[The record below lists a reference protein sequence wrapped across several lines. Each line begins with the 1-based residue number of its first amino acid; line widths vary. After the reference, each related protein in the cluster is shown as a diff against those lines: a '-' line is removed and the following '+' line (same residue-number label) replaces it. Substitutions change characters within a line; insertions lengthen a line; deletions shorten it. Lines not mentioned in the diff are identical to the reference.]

1 MVLTKKVVPMS
12 GEYEYKD
19 LLKRAR
25 DKLPEK
31 VSSGERFKLPEL
43 DLFYEGKTTIVR
55 NYLDLVETLS
65 RDPQHLMAFLLREV
79 GTAGNIDGRRA
90 IFKKRMTEK
99 ELDRKIANYVD
110 IYVICSE
117 CNRPDTRL
125 QKEGRTMLLKCDA
138 CGAHR
143 PVKIVKAAKDP
154 EVKPLEE
161 GKVYELMIEDVSR
174 RGDGVAKVDKYI
186 IYVPGTAKG
195 SKVKVHIEKISGKT
209 AFGRLVRE

>member
-1 MVLTKKVVPMS
+1 MADD
-12 GEYEYKD
+12 YDYKA
-19 LLKRAR
+19 LLHRAR
-25 DKLPEK
+25 EKIPDKM
-31 VSSGERFKLPEL
+31 SSGERFKIP
-43 DLFYEGKTTIVR
+43 DVDIFYEGKTTIVR
-55 NYLDLVETLS
+55 NFQDILETLN
-65 RDPQHLMAFLLREV
+65 RDPQHLLGFLLREV

-99 ELDRKIANYVD
+99 ELERKIASYVD

-117 CNRPDTRL
+117 CQRPDTRL
-125 QKEGRTMLLKCDA
+125 QKDGRTMLLKCDA

-143 PVKIVKAAKDP
+143 PVKIVKAAKGP

-186 IYVPGTAKG
+186 IYVSGTAKG
-195 SKVKVHIEKISGKT
+195 QVVKVHIDKISGTT
-209 AFGRLVRE
+209 AFGRLIRE

>member
-1 MVLTKKVVPMS
+1 MVPMS
-12 GEYEYKD
+12 DEYDYKK
-19 LLKRAR
+19 LLQRAR
-25 DKLPEK
+25 DKLPESK
-31 VSSGERFKLPEL
+31 SSGERFQLPDL

-55 NYLDLVETLS
+55 NFMDLVEKLR
-65 RDPQHLMAFLLREV
+65 RDPQHLLAFLLREV
-79 GTAGNIDGRRA
+79 GTAGNLDGRRA

-99 ELDRKIANYVD
+99 ELDRKIASYMD
-110 IYVICSE
+110 IYVTCSE
-117 CNRPDTRL
+117 CQRPDTRL

-143 PVKIVKAAKDP
+143 PVKIMKTARAP

-186 IYVPGTAKG
+186 IYVPGTTKG
-195 SKVKVHIEKISGKT
+195 VKAKVHIDKISGRT
-209 AFGRLVRE
+209 AFGRVVRE

>member
-1 MVLTKKVVPMS
+1 MPDELD
-12 GEYEYKD
+12 YNA

-25 DKLPEK
+25 ERLPE
-31 VSSGERFKLPEL
+31 STGSGERFKVPEV
-43 DLFYEGKTTIVR
+43 DLFYEGKTTIIR
-55 NYLDLVETLS
+55 NFLDITEALS
-65 RDPQHLMAFLLREV
+65 RDPQHLLGFLLREV
-79 GTAGNIDGRRA
+79 GTAGNLDGRRA

-99 ELDRKIANYVD
+99 ELERKIASYTEVYVM
-110 IYVICSE
+110 CTE
-117 CNRPDTRL
+117 CHRPDTRL

-143 PVKIVKAAKDP
+143 PVKVVKATKAP

-174 RGDGVAKVDKYI
+174 RGDGVAKVDRYI
-186 IYVPGTAKG
+186 IYVPGTTKG
-195 SKVKVHIEKISGKT
+195 SVVKVHIDKISGTT